1 MRVRASMAK
10 TFLQTNFA
18 TKKYLKTKKL
28 GHVWVI
34 WMFASLDS
42 LIGAML
48 LLHLQSNSGSSQRN
62 IHTCFNYFKKV
73 KLGVL

>member
-18 TKKYLKTKKL
+18 TKKIFGTKKL

-42 LIGAML
+42 
-48 LLHLQSNSGSSQRN
+48 
-62 IHTCFNYFKKV
+62 
-73 KLGVL
+73 